1 MSNDVVYALFHYRVK
16 PGKEEL
22 FQDYQRKVLPVTEEQ
37 EPYVLGYEIF
47 QAPDGTYFQHEHY
60 ENEEAV
66 WKHMELTADGQKDWA
81 EATEMIQLTMVGNL
95 TQKFRDVFLR
105 GSGTDFKPFRSVSR

>member
-1 MSNDVVYALFHYRVK
+1 MK
-16 PGKEEL
+16 PGMEDR
-22 FQDYQRKVLPVTEEQ
+22 FQASMEKVLPVTEAR

-47 QAPDGTYFQHEHY
+47 QAPDGSYYQHEHY
-60 ENEEAV
+60 ENEAAV

-95 TQKFRDVFLR
+95 TQEFRDTFL
-105 GSGTDFKPFRSVSR
+105 GGGGTEFRPFRRVSR